1 MYYIGTLIF
10 LKKKLRRVIMRLKT
24 TGLRQALFDI
34 GIFSFVINALM
45 LVMPLYLLQVYDRV
59 LTSNRTETLIYLS
72 LIAVFGFVCLGLF
85 EALRSVYAVRIAN
98 RFDIENA
105 KPAFLA
111 GLASPRA
118 AEGDVQPLRDLAT
131 VQKLISSKLAFLL
144 FDLPFVP
151 LFIFILFFIHPL
163 LFWLTIAGVVVLV
176 LIALANQWAVSR
188 KMRVTN
194 GNQLAAMN
202 AAQFVTRNADS
213 VRALG
218 MTDHAVGQWA
228 SIHLPSVDG
237 ADWTGRVNAMFSGAS
252 RAVRMILQIAIL
264 GVGAWLVLRGEMTAG
279 MIFASS
285 IISGRGL
292 QPIDQLI
299 GSWPQL
305 VDARQTYQRL
315 NAALDDVKEVRG
327 FDPVPVLKGA
337 IQVENLVYRLPFA
350 GQNDAPIIKAISF
363 AVEPGRCMVI
373 VGPNGAGKSTLL
385 RLMSGALPVSLGF
398 IRFDGADVKSYSPDE
413 LGKQIGYLGQNIELL
428 PGTLFQNI
436 ARFDPNATEE
446 AVIKAAK
453 LANVHDE
460 ISARPQGYQTIVG
473 AQGYKPSGGHVQRL
487 GLARALYGDPRLVF
501 LDEPNANLDEQ
512 GHQSLV
518 NTLVLL
524 KQAGVTIIM
533 VTQRDEILPI
543 ADEIMVFDR
552 GLIVERDSG
561 DKILQ
566 KYRPQ
571 LFAKMMQE
579 RNAAVLRKKAGLDGA
594 QPTSPRPHAA
604 NGDTEAG
611 AGQRSPF
618 ADYGPGLRRVNA
630 APSPEAGTPKA
641 KKADGEK

>member
-1 MYYIGTLIF
+1 
-10 LKKKLRRVIMRLKT
+10 MRLKT

-630 APSPEAGTPKA
+630 APSPDAGTPKA